1 MPSLPPYKP
10 YNQEFDKIEE
20 TRRKKDM
27 RLEIATKVLI
37 AYLNNPGENLLTDLP
52 DQAIKIADRLM
63 RLNEEFEPDNS

>member
-1 MPSLPPYKP
+1 MPSRPPYSPFALEVAEIKAA
-10 YNQEFDKIEE
+10 
-20 TRRKKDM
+20 RRKKDM

-52 DQAIKIADRLM
+52 DRAIKIADRLM